1 MVILKEKND
10 NKYKRNIRHEEGEKY
25 GEGSE
30 RNEFGK
36 EKKMKMVRR
45 DWKSLDEIEG
55 SVN

>member
-10 NKYKRNIRHEEGEKY
+10 NKYKRNIRHEEGEKKN

-36 EKKMKMVRR
+36 EKKMKMV
-45 DWKSLDEIEG
+45 
-55 SVN
+55 